1 MADLRWS
8 TSNKFFVIR
17 KLPILLLQGANLAS
31 GVGNAM
37 VTIAIP
43 WLILENFD
51 SPALAGLVVAISSL
65 PPLLISPF
73 AGWLID
79 TLGRRWV
86 SIVSDLLST
95 LSVIAFPLVAFS
107 FGLTEWSILLLALFG
122 ALFDPAGYTARK
134 TLLTDVS
141 RASDVDQDQLNGIHD
156 GVFGVGWILGPALGA
171 WMIAGFGAINSFWV
185 AAGLFTFSALCITL
199 LRVGDLG
206 QQSRDE
212 EDAVD
217 LSFTQGFKLLWRDRL
232 LRTLT
237 ISILII
243 AAVYLPT
250 ESIVLPTYFEEL
262 DTPVTLGIVISLL
275 AGGSTIG
282 AFGYGWL
289 SSRISRKNLIRIIM
303 IGTAI
308 SILPMATLP
317 SIGILSISAF
327 ALGFFWGPFNPMVTS
342 LIQERIAHHEQGRV
356 FGAQMSVFYAAP
368 PLGMVLAGWSIE
380 SWGLHETYLALA
392 ITLSATA
399 LIALLTRSLRED
411 L

>member
-1 MADLRWS
+1 M
-8 TSNKFFVIR
+8 IR

-43 WLILENFD
+43 WLILQNFD

-65 PPLLISPF
+65 PPLLMAPF

-79 TLGRRWV
+79 KFGRRWI
-86 SIVSDLLST
+86 SIASDLLST
-95 LSVIAFPLVAFS
+95 VSVIAFPLVAAS
-107 FGLTEWSILLLALFG
+107 IGLTQWSILLLALFG

-141 RASDVDQDQLNGIHD
+141 RASGVDQDQLNGVHD
-156 GVFGVGWILGPALGA
+156 GIFGVGWILGPALGA

-185 AAGLFTFSALCITL
+185 AASLFSFSALCISL

-206 QQSRDE
+206 QESLAKE
-212 EDAVD
+212 ESVD
-217 LSFTQGFKLLWRDRL
+217 YSFTQGFKLLWRDRL

-250 ESIVLPTYFEEL
+250 ESIVLPTYFERIES
-262 DTPVTLGIVISLL
+262 PVSLGIVISLL

-289 SSRISRKNLIRIIM
+289 SSRISRRSLIRIIM
-303 IGTAI
+303 MGTAI

-317 SIGILSISAF
+317 SIQLLAISAF
-327 ALGFFWGPFNPMVTS
+327 ALGFFWGPFNPLVTS
-342 LIQERIAHHEQGRV
+342 LIQERIPHHEQGRV

-380 SWGLHETYLALA
+380 SWGLKETYLSLA

-399 LIALLTRSLRED
+399 LIALLTKSLRED